1 MSLSVQNVPTLN
13 TTKNRLIHAFRGCTL
28 NSKNISNRFENSRKQ
43 NCVIYQSEL
52 SQSQQLNIINVE
64 KVHLLLMISRNTK
77 EIDKALFA
85 SSNLKILVIIRWDF
99 SGIYRIKTPFNPR
112 VSIRWD

>member
-13 TTKNRLIHAFRGCTL
+13 NTKNRLIHAFQGCTL

-52 SQSQQLNIINVE
+52 SQSQ
-64 KVHLLLMISRNTK
+64 
-77 EIDKALFA
+77 
-85 SSNLKILVIIRWDF
+85 
-99 SGIYRIKTPFNPR
+99 
-112 VSIRWD
+112 